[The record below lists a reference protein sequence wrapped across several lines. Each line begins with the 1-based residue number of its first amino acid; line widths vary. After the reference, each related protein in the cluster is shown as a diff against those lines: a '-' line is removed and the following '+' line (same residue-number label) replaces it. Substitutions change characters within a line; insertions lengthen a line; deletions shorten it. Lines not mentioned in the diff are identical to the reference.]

1 MRLAVSV
8 SAVELRAKN
17 FVTGVHATLAETRL
31 EPRYLEL
38 ELTESMMMDNVELAV
53 AALSTL
59 KAMGI
64 KLSIDD
70 FGTGYSSLSYL
81 KRFPIDVLKIDQ
93 SFISDITLAPD
104 GAPIVHS
111 IITLAHSLKLKVI
124 AEGVET
130 AEQLEYLG
138 AHQCDVMQ
146 GYYFSRPLSA
156 ADFEQL
162 LRKNTMLQC
171 PQVAADTTTLI

>member
-1 MRLAVSV
+1 MIALV
-8 SAVELRAKN
+8 LRD
-17 FVTGVHATLAETRL
+17 TGLD
-31 EPRYLEL
+31 PSYLEL

-53 AALSTL
+53 ATLDKL

-93 SFISDITLAPD
+93 SFVSDITHDPD
-104 GAPIVHS
+104 DAPIVRS

-130 AEQLEYLG
+130 LSQLEYLG
-138 AHQCDVMQ
+138 AHRCDVIQ
-146 GYYFSRPLSA
+146 GYYFSRPVSA
-156 ADFEQL
+156 ATIEL
-162 LRKNTMLQC
+162 MLRQNMVLSR
-171 PQVAADTTTLI
+171 PSSM